1 MIDNHDIFALPRH
14 FVVIS
19 TLGEMEMVC
28 TALNTRPGSSCAL
41 VSEPDAGCFMGIAW
55 WKALTAGAGMPAF
68 LDCGMAAAR
77 AAEGLRAGL
86 GGVIVEPAC
95 TQHDA
100 LAQLAGIMGATCLRG
115 RPDAHVIAG
124 PDAADALQRYLR
136 SHPAG

>member
-19 TLGEMEMVC
+19 TPAEMEMVC
-28 TALNTRPGSSCAL
+28 TALKARPGSSCAL
-41 VSEPDAGCFMGIAW
+41 VSEPDAGCFMGVAW
-55 WKALTAGAGMPAF
+55 WKALTARTGMPAF

-100 LAQLAGIMGATCLRG
+100 LVRLARMTGATCLRG

-124 PDAADALQRYLR
+124 PNPADALQRYLR